1 MELQIINGTFSSTES
16 IEILSQLFQVKIKFH
31 EDKIRTSQNEEDV
44 KMRERKIIAL
54 QKGLADSREYILK
67 NANNIT
73 INSTINL

>member
-1 MELQIINGTFSSTES
+1 MELQLINGTFSSTES

-44 KMRERKIIAL
+44 NMRERKIIAL

>member
-1 MELQIINGTFSSTES
+1 MELQLINGAFSSTES

>member
-1 MELQIINGTFSSTES
+1 MELQLINGTFSSTES

>member
-1 MELQIINGTFSSTES
+1 MELQLLNDTFSTNES
-16 IEILSQLFQVKIKFH
+16 IEIINQLFQVKIKFH
-31 EDKIRTSQNEEDV
+31 EDKIKISHNEEDV